1 MSTPEPPS
9 ENPPEPAPAVSEPAA
24 PAPPV
29 EQPNLPFPL
38 QEGESVLRLCRRHW
52 LYLWPRLILMTL
64 IAIGLTVAVAW
75 LLSEIGAFEGI
86 GRTAFWVIAA
96 VWLVYWGGRIFLTW
110 YRYNNDIWVI
120 SNQRLIDSLKTNPFN
135 LQVSTAD
142 LVNVQDITVHR
153 SGILR
158 TLFDFGDIH
167 CQTAAERQAFVL
179 SGIPTPRDVQSLIDR
194 ERDRERLRYRA

>member
-1 MSTPEPPS
+1 MATSEPPP
-9 ENPPEPAPAVSEPAA
+9 EQPPSAATEPPAA
-24 PAPPV
+24 PPPAPV
-29 EQPNLPFPL
+29 EQPKLPFPM
-38 QEGESVLRLCRRHW
+38 QDGESVLIVCRRHW

-64 IAIGLTVAVAW
+64 VAVGLTAVVAW
-75 LLSEIGAFEGI
+75 VLSEVGAFEGI
-86 GRTAFWVIAA
+86 GRTAFFIVAA
-96 VWLVYWGGRIFLTW
+96 VWLLYWGTRIFLTW
-110 YRYNNDIWVI
+110 YRYNNDIWVVT
-120 SNQRLIDSLKTNPFN
+120 NQRLVDSLKTNPFN

-158 TLFDFGDIH
+158 TIFDFGDIL

-179 SGIPTPRDVQSLIDR
+179 SGIPRPRAVQALIDR